1 MTRRRPSLP
10 LASRARARP
19 PNARRY
25 VELVFT
31 LIFTCEC
38 LAKFFGFGLVARTPS
53 GQWTLGLFWS
63 EWNNIKEVVVLSLC
77 WWSVYYLNQYCVGF
91 DYSQP
96 EQSQKQYLAYSH
108 MFRALRAFRLIGYVP
123 QLQSMMHAF
132 AFAISSVFWVITL
145 VLLFLYICAVIATDL
160 LGGQSREW
168 CDALGGADARRALG
182 SAGEDAHDDGNL
194 DNMCARARAL
204 SRSAG
209 NVYTSRRAPENL
221 FPTHPALAAPLAAGA
236 SSRRTTASARCCSR
250 CR

>member
-204 SRSAG
+204 SPA
-209 NVYTSRRAPENL
+209 RRGMC
-221 FPTHPALAAPLAAGA
+221 TYV
-236 SSRRTTASARCCSR
+236 SARA
-250 CR
+250 